1 MLINRRMRVKQM
13 KELVQA
19 IEDEAQKEIKRE
31 QQEMENFDK
40 ELLIGDILKRN
51 REERAKGKLYIEA
64 LQRDQEILFMHKM
77 KDLGLLW

>member
-1 MLINRRMRVKQM
+1 MVANRRMRVKQM

-19 IEDEAQKEIKRE
+19 IKDEGRKENKRE

-40 ELLIGDILKRN
+40 ELLIGDIQK
-51 REERAKGKLYIEA
+51 ERAKGKFYIEA

-77 KDLGLLW
+77 KDFGLLW